1 MNKYSGYKAPKVYG
15 KKKVFDARSADIW
28 SLGIVLFMMTIG
40 APPFKR
46 YYTYYTST
54 YFVFLFLVIS
64 YVMYVIYDKQTK

>member
-1 MNKYSGYKAPKVYG
+1 MLDSGYKAPKVYG

-46 YYTYYTST
+46 YVDNASL
-54 YFVFLFLVIS
+54 VRRVIS
-64 YVMYVIYDKQTK
+64 LQFMY